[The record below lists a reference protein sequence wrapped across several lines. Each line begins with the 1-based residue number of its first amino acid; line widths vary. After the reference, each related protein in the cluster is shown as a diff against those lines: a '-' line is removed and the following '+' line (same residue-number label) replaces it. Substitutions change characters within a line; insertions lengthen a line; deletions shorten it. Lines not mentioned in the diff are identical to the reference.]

1 MLSQT
6 GREAGLPACSSG
18 LRVTGGAWAAFFAS
32 KKSQYKG
39 EAVTQWARDRAG
51 RLPRAFISDSNAA
64 FGAALEN
71 LGLEKI
77 VTHEAGNHSEGFRN
91 PEDTTQIPWSGS
103 EGAFTEWY
111 ETSRLGASRPGR
123 TPTGTLRCSTSTI
136 TSSALT
142 APLPL
147 REKTNHP
154 CRRGGI
160 QAHGVLKH
168 THGMGAK
175 QPQLVWLSGRQMFPL
190 GSDAGW

>member
-111 ETSRLGASRPGR
+111 ETSPFRGFKTWENTHRYFEVFNVYYNLIRPHSSLTLEGKPTTPAGAAGF
-123 TPTGTLRCSTSTI
+123 
-136 TSSALT
+136 
-142 APLPL
+142 
-147 REKTNHP
+147 
-154 CRRGGI
+154 
-160 QAHGVLKH
+160 KH
-168 THGMGAK
+168 MEC
-175 QPQLVWLSGRQMFPL
+175 
-190 GSDAGW
+190 